1 MNISLSKTQL
11 RITALWAFSEAFLG
25 GLLHGFHVPFTGLVL
40 SSFAAV
46 CIASLTIN
54 DYAKGK
60 ILKATLLVIIVKAIL
75 SPHTPPTAYFAVFL
89 QGFFGELI
97 FSSRLPFKIS
107 ALLTGIFALLQTA
120 FQKLIVLT
128 ILFGTGFWTAMDAFL
143 KNASRDLGFLPI
155 SYIYYLA
162 LIYVSLHL
170 TAGILAGYFAGKLPA
185 LIQNTKVDSH
195 IVPFTENVIPEEIQG
210 IKKKKNVFKK
220 PLTWILFFLLVAAI
234 YQIYTPYG
242 EQDIIRSKPMNLL
255 IRSVLILFLWYF
267 FVAPFLLKYFRK
279 WLSKQQNKFSEEVKS
294 ILLMMPE
301 MKYITLQCWQ
311 KVSQGN
317 KIYRIPRFIRLTFL
331 NLLTAE

>member
-107 ALLTGIFALLQTA
+107 ALLTGIIESSP
-120 FQKLIVLT
+120 FQKRRNLPESVPSR
-128 ILFGTGFWTAMDAFL
+128 GTAPGQRAESST
-143 KNASRDLGFLPI
+143 
-155 SYIYYLA
+155 
-162 LIYVSLHL
+162 
-170 TAGILAGYFAGKLPA
+170 
-185 LIQNTKVDSH
+185 
-195 IVPFTENVIPEEIQG
+195 
-210 IKKKKNVFKK
+210 
-220 PLTWILFFLLVAAI
+220 
-234 YQIYTPYG
+234 TP
-242 EQDIIRSKPMNLL
+242 
-255 IRSVLILFLWYF
+255 
-267 FVAPFLLKYFRK
+267 
-279 WLSKQQNKFSEEVKS
+279 
-294 ILLMMPE
+294 
-301 MKYITLQCWQ
+301 
-311 KVSQGN
+311 
-317 KIYRIPRFIRLTFL
+317 
-331 NLLTAE
+331 